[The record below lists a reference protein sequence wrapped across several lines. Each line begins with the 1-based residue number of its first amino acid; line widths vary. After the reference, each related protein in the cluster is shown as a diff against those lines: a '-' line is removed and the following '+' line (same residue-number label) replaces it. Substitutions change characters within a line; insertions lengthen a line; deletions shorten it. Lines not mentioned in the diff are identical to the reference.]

1 MMMSKQL
8 TQDSRSLVTIF
19 NTGFVSQIQY
29 ANGCD
34 AVAVFESYLVEP
46 TEYALAQDEFLFND
60 EPAADA
66 VAGTKELCRF
76 VAHLQSGGYRITF

>member
-1 MMMSKQL
+1 MMMSKQS
-8 TQDSRSLVTIF
+8 TTDSRSLVTIF

-34 AVAVFESYLVEP
+34 SAVVFESYLVEP
-46 TEYALAQDEFLFND
+46 TEYALLQDEFLFND
-60 EPAADA
+60 EPAADS

-76 VAHLQSGGYRITF
+76 VAYLQRTGYRITF